1 MQVSFFQFL
10 PKFNQ
15 VKDNLADVK
24 KLINDNTKVL
34 KKSDLVVFPEYF
46 LSGPQTIDTYKNQY
60 ANIVKNL
67 DLKTEFKNISENYPD
82 TVFVFGTILDGEGKQ
97 VKNVSYVYKN
107 GKIIAKYSKKALIYN
122 ETYICS
128 SDDEYPVFEVNGKRV
143 GVAVCWDTILPEVF
157 RKYAGK
163 VDLVVVPSF
172 WGIGGNALQAQ
183 YKFSLEKKYYRAL
196 LTTRAYENAFSVLF
210 VNSVGKFTSPHYSD
224 RMMGGSLSVLPPQ
237 GEVYFTND
245 KKSKTLHKME
255 IDFGELEKYR
265 EFYATDK
272 DYEYYKTKKIF

>member
-10 PKFNQ
+10 PQFNQ
-15 VKDNLADVK
+15 IKDNLVEVK
-24 KLINDNTKVL
+24 KLIKENSKAIKESN
-34 KKSDLVVFPEYF
+34 LVVFPEYF
-46 LSGPQTIDTYKNQY
+46 LSGPQTMDTYKNEY
-60 ANIVKNL
+60 VSIVKKF
-67 DLKTEFKNISENYPD
+67 DLKDEFKNISKQYPD
-82 TVFVFGTILDGEGKQ
+82 VVFVFGTILDGENKQ

-107 GKIIAKYSKKALIYN
+107 GKAIAEYSKKALIYN

-128 SDDEYPVFEVNGKRV
+128 SDAKYPVFEVNGKKV
-143 GVAVCWDTILPEVF
+143 GVAICWDTILPEVF

-163 VDLVVVPSF
+163 VDLIVIPSF

-224 RMMGGSLSVLPPQ
+224 RMMGGSLSVLPPL
-237 GEVYFTND
+237 GEIYFTND
-245 KKSKTLHKME
+245 KKSKTLHKVE
-255 IDFGELEKYR
+255 IVFSELEKYR

>member
-10 PKFNQ
+10 PKFN
-15 VKDNLADVK
+15 KISENLDSIK
-24 KLINDNTKVL
+24 KLINDNSKVI
-34 KKSDLVVFPEYF
+34 KKSELVVFPEYF
-46 LSGPQTIDTYKNQY
+46 LSGPQTMDTYKNEY
-60 ANIVKNL
+60 VNIIKNL
-67 DLKTEFKNISENYPD
+67 DLKAEFKAISKRFSN
-82 TVFVFGTILDGEGKQ
+82 TVFVFGTILDGESKQ
-97 VKNVSYVYKN
+97 VKNISYVYKN
-107 GKIIAKYSKKALIYN
+107 GKIISEYSKKALIYN

-128 SDDEYPVFEVNGKRV
+128 SDARYPVFEVNGKKV
-143 GVAVCWDTILPEVF
+143 GVAICWDTILPEVF

-163 VDLVVVPSF
+163 ADLVVIPSF

-196 LTTRAYENAFSVLF
+196 LTTRAYENAFTVLF
-210 VNSVGKFTSPHYSD
+210 VNSVGKYSSPHYSD
-224 RMMGGSLSVLPPQ
+224 RLMGGSLAVVPPQ
-237 GEVYFTND
+237 GEVFFTNN
-245 KKSKTLHKME
+245 KKPEALHSVE